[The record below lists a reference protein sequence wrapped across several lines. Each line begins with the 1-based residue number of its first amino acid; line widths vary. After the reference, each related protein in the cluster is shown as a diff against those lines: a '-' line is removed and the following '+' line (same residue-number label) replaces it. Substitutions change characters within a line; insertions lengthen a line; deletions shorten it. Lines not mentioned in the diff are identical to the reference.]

1 MKRDRIIVTIGV
13 AFIAILLFIIW
24 LLASNSFVVASPIA
38 SVKALCSG
46 FTEGWIYPHLKSTLT
61 VLLMTYVISFIIGI
75 GGGVILGVSSFLREV
90 FEMIILSL
98 YAVPKIILYPVL
110 LTLFGI
116 GSTTLIVM
124 GVIHAIFPLLINTMT
139 GIKDMSKTYIK
150 VGKSYNANSFQML
163 KKIYIPAISLPLVT
177 GLKMACSLGII
188 GVILGEIFASK
199 EGMGQI
205 IMRSYAL
212 MELDKMYGLILL
224 LFLLAFMINIL
235 FWWLER
241 RLKKV
246 F

>member
-1 MKRDRIIVTIGV
+1 MNQDRIIVTIG
-13 AFIAILLFIIW
+13 AALIGILIFIIW
-24 LLASNSFVVASPIA
+24 LLASNSFVVATPMA
-38 SVKALCSG
+38 SGRALYSG

-61 VLLMTYVISFIIGI
+61 VILMTYIISLIIGI
-75 GGGVILGVSSFLREV
+75 GCGVILGISPFLRDV
-90 FEMIILSL
+90 FEGMILAV
-98 YAVPKIILYPVL
+98 YAVPKIVLYPIF

-116 GSTTLIVM
+116 GWTTLIVM
-124 GVIHAIFPLLINTMT
+124 GTIHAIFPLLINTMT

-199 EGMGQI
+199 EGIGQI

-212 MELDKMYGLILL
+212 MELDRMYGLILL
-224 LFLLAFMINIL
+224 LFLFAFVINVS
-235 FWWLER
+235 FSRLER